1 MNTDELLKKLKDIK
15 ASAYNNVH
23 SSEEESPL
31 QVYDGTWGRLPLDE
45 DSKGE
50 DVKIERT
57 KGKDYKLP
65 ETLSRTTPMA
75 GPTKHN
81 PSKDVYTTDGTL
93 KSTREK
99 LDEFKQFLQIN
110 KFKNVDSSGEP
121 FEPKTPEEMVR
132 PAESGL
138 IQAIDL
144 LRTRVEDLEDMPEN
158 MQDDVWFSELEHAKV
173 ELSQLEDQLANL
185 DNPNWK
191 PFQKNDPMTQ
201 AQMILEEGPKNDKEA
216 EIHLMLRDAH
226 AKGDANAVRQH
237 LAMLPQGM

>member
-31 QVYDGTWGRLPLDE
+31 QVYDGTWGRLPVDE

-57 KGKDYKLP
+57 KGEDYKLP
-65 ETLSRTTPMA
+65 ETLSRTTPMDKE
-75 GPTKHN
+75 TQL
-81 PSKDVYTTDGTL
+81 KDWWFAEMEHAKNEL
-93 KSTREK
+93 K
-99 LDEFKQFLQIN
+99 Q
-110 KFKNVDSSGEP
+110 
-121 FEPKTPEEMVR
+121 
-132 PAESGL
+132 
-138 IQAIDL
+138 
-144 LRTRVEDLEDMPEN
+144 LEDM
-158 MQDDVWFSELEHAKV
+158 
-173 ELSQLEDQLANL
+173 LANVG
-185 DNPNWK
+185 NPNYK
-191 PFQKNDPMTQ
+191 PFGKNDPMAQ

>member
-57 KGKDYKLP
+57 KGENYKLP

-99 LDEFKQFLQIN
+99 LDDFKQFLEVRKLKDYYGSGRTPDESSILAAMQIIEEHMEKLEN
-110 KFKNVDSSGEP
+110 MDEETRLKDWWFAEMEHAKNEL
-121 FEPKTPEEMVR
+121 K
-132 PAESGL
+132 
-138 IQAIDL
+138 Q
-144 LRTRVEDLEDMPEN
+144 LEDM
-158 MQDDVWFSELEHAKV
+158 
-173 ELSQLEDQLANL
+173 LANV
-185 DNPNWK
+185 DNPNYR
-191 PFQKNDPMTQ
+191 PFRKNDPMTT
-201 AQMILEEGPKNDKEA
+201 AKLILEEGSKNPKEA
-216 EIHLMLRDAH
+216 EIHLMLRDAVDKNNVNH
-226 AKGDANAVRQH
+226 VQQ
-237 LAMLPQGM
+237 LLMMLPQGM

>member
-57 KGKDYKLP
+57 KGEDYKLP

-99 LDEFKQFLQIN
+99 LDEFKQFLEVRKIKDYYGSGRTPDESSILAAMQVIEDHIEKLEN
-110 KFKNVDSSGEP
+110 MDKETQLKDWWFAEMEHAKNEL
-121 FEPKTPEEMVR
+121 K
-132 PAESGL
+132 
-138 IQAIDL
+138 Q
-144 LRTRVEDLEDMPEN
+144 LEDM
-158 MQDDVWFSELEHAKV
+158 
-173 ELSQLEDQLANL
+173 LANVG
-185 DNPNWK
+185 NPNYK
-191 PFQKNDPMTQ
+191 PFGKNDPMAQ

-226 AKGDANAVRQH
+226 AKGDANAVRQY